1 MVAWTPVVRD
11 GTPTN
16 DSFVQR
22 FPLERVLIE
31 TERLLNGTSDVTQRR
46 LRLMEVVEGVLPL

>member
-1 MVAWTPVVRD
+1 VAWTPVVRD